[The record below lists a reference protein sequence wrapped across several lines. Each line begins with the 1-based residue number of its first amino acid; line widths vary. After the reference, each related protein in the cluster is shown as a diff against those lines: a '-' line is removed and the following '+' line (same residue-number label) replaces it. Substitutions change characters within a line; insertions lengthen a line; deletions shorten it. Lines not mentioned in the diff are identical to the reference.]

1 MASIYSLYFRIT
13 CFFTDLL
20 IINLSYLSSY
30 YLVATFYHPDMKWN
44 NRYLVGITVF
54 NLIWLFSSFVMRLY
68 TQSTLGVTEIFFR
81 RTYRA
86 SLLHFILFMAFL
98 FFTKS
103 SILQSVFLT
112 SFVLMAAG
120 FVICRFA
127 LMYVLEF
134 LQKRTKRG
142 KKIAILGYNSTA
154 ERLAAYFQKRRGDY
168 IFEGFFDDDISR
180 IASRSKPDFIGG
192 MQNCFDYVE
201 QNRVEEIYSTI
212 LPNQNLQVEQLVLA
226 AEQKCVRVKFVPDF
240 SRQLDDRF
248 YISFVEDFPIIT
260 LRREPLDQINNRIK
274 KRIFDVVFSSLVI
287 ILILSWL
294 TPILAVLIKLESKGP
309 VFFKQKRS
317 GRDNAPFWCLK
328 FRSMRVNNYSE
339 ELQATKDDPRI
350 TRLGAFMRRT
360 SLDEMPQ
367 FFNVFMGNMSVT
379 GPRPHMLAHTRQYST
394 LIDKFMVRHL
404 LKPGI
409 TGWAQVNG
417 YRGETEQSELMQKRV
432 EYDLW
437 YMENWSLMLDV
448 KIIFLTIINMF
459 KGEKNAY

>member
-1 MASIYSLYFRIT
+1 MASLYSIYFRIT

-20 IINLSYLSSY
+20 IINLSYLFSFYTIS
-30 YLVATFYHPDMKWN
+30 TFYHEDMKWN
-44 NRYLVGITVF
+44 NRYLVGIVAF

-68 TQSTLGVTEIFFR
+68 SQRAFSITESFFR

-86 SLLHFILFMAFL
+86 ALMHFVLFMAFL

-103 SILQSVFLT
+103 NIVQSVFLT
-112 SFVLMAAG
+112 SFAVMSVC
-120 FVICRFA
+120 FVISRFA
-127 LMYVLEF
+127 MVYTQQYI
-134 LQKRTKRG
+134 QKTTKHG

-154 ERLAAYFQKRRGDY
+154 ERLAAYFQKKKGDY
-168 IFEGFFDDDISR
+168 VFEGFFDDDI
-180 IASRSKPDFIGG
+180 AKFAATGNNNFIGN
-192 MQNCFDYVE
+192 MKNCFDYVE
-201 QNRVEEIYSTI
+201 QNRIEEIYSTI
-212 LPNQNLQVEQLVLA
+212 LPDQSLQVEQLVLV

-240 SRQLDDRF
+240 SKHLDERF

-260 LRREPLDQINNRIK
+260 LRKEPLDQINNRFK
-274 KRIFDVVFSSLVI
+274 KRLFDIIFSSLVI

-294 TPILAVLIKLESKGP
+294 TPILAILIKIESKGP

-317 GRDNAPFWCLK
+317 GRDNEPFWCLK
-328 FRSMRVNNYSE
+328 FRSMRADNYKE

-350 TRLGAFMRRT
+350 TRIGAFIRRT

-367 FFNVFMGNMSVT
+367 FFNVFMGHMSVV
-379 GPRPHMLAHTRQYST
+379 GPRPHMLAHTQQYST
-394 LIDKFMVRHL
+394 VIDKFMVRHL

-417 YRGETEQSELMQKRV
+417 YRGETEIPLQMQKRV
-432 EYDLW
+432 EHDLW

-448 KIIFLTIINMF
+448 KIVFLTIINMV
-459 KGEKNAY
+459 KGDKNAY